1 MTATGLEVRLHEGRE
16 RAEATRVAKTLNE
29 VVWSLQEIDRVHL
42 LRGTRATWV
51 MADMDRQ
58 DQDLILRLEPRNVPA
73 KRDMLDMLVPA
84 EALVRGAHTLTEQPV
99 VPELFAPKTVTRLG
113 ALAEPRDGVQSV
125 SLATYNGRTNAEVV
139 LSEPVKANAAAAV
152 KPFEVAYGSVSGT
165 LSGVRDAR
173 GKTVRVTVR
182 DTIGRQAIEGIVPES
197 MAEELR
203 SAWRHRVA
211 LSGKVRRNARGQA
224 IRIDVDRLELL
235 PEGNLGRPSTEV
247 LLGVGADWLDGMTVD
262 DFLREV
268 RRG

>member
-16 RAEATRVAKTLNE
+16 RAEATRVARTLSE

-51 MADMDRQ
+51 MADMDRREE
-58 DQDLILRLEPRNVPA
+58 DLILRLEPRNIPS
-73 KRDMLDMLVPA
+73 KRDAIDMMVPA
-84 EALVRGAHTLTEQPV
+84 EALVRGVTTLTEQPL

-113 ALAEPRDGVQSV
+113 ALAEPKDGIQSV
-125 SLATYNGRTNAEVV
+125 SLATYNGKVNKEVD
-139 LSEPVKANAAAAV
+139 LSDPVRENAAAAV

-165 LSGVRDAR
+165 LSAVRDAR

-182 DTIGRQAIEGIVPES
+182 DTIGRQAVEGIVPES

-203 SAWRHRVA
+203 SAWRHRVV

-235 PEGNLGRPSTEV
+235 PEGNSGRPSTEA
-247 LLGVGADWLDGMTVD
+247 LLGIGADWLDGMTVD

-268 RRG
+268 RGG